1 MLRARSRDHA
11 LRLGDNV
18 AADDDDDDE
27 DGDAGKM
34 TTRSVAPEVRPPDR
48 RPWPVCD
55 AGPPADRPTRR
66 PMNSDAL
73 SRRDGEITRPLHHGA
88 DTAIPGRLFIGFGP
102 A

>member
-34 TTRSVAPEVRPPDR
+34 TTRSVAPEVRPR
-48 RPWPVCD
+48 S
-55 AGPPADRPTRR
+55 ADPGRYVMRVLRPTGPRG
-66 PMNSDAL
+66 AL
-73 SRRDGEITRPLHHGA
+73 
-88 DTAIPGRLFIGFGP
+88 
-102 A
+102 